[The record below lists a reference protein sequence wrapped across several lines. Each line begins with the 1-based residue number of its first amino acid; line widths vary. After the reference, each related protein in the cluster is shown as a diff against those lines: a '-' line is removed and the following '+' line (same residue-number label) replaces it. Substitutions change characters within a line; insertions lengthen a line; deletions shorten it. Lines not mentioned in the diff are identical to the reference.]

1 MNALKCVENNPLYNR
16 GNKENQG
23 TDKKTVIQIV
33 RPF

>member
-23 TDKKTVIQIV
+23 TDKKPSS
-33 RPF
+33 RL